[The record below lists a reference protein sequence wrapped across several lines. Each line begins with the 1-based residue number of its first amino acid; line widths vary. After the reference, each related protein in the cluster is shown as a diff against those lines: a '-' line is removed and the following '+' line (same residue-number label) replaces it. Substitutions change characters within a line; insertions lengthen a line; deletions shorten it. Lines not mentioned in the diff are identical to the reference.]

1 MCHRSEMRETHYAVE
16 LGALVALGTTSGVL
30 TLAGTELAEVL
41 CCLGDDILEEFEG
54 DATQRFTWES

>member
-1 MCHRSEMRETHYAVE
+1 MCHRSEMRDTHYAVE

-41 CCLGDDILEEFEG
+41 CCLGDDILEELEG
-54 DATQRFTWES
+54 YAT